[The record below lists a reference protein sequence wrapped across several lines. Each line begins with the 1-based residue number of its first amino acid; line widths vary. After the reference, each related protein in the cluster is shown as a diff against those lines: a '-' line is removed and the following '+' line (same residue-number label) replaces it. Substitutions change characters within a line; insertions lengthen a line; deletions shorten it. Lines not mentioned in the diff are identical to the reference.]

1 MGHVHGW
8 QPKPHLLCYDERE
21 QWGVGL
27 PFARNKVLYKLRRV
41 LVELVIVRRRQRK
54 NKIVHS
60 IPGSEQQW
68 DPMPLFAGITELFEL
83 QRVVVGLDCVLC
95 QHTVAFFKC

>member
-1 MGHVHGW
+1 M
-8 QPKPHLLCYDERE
+8 
-21 QWGVGL
+21 